1 MTKHDEHFKL
11 SVVQQYVEGT
21 AGFTTIAKQHGLS
34 KSQVSRWVASF
45 RAHGVDGLKKKFS
58 HYSADFK
65 LSVLKHMWENE
76 LSYSQTAALFDI
88 RNPGILSFWERE
100 YRRAGLEALIARPLG
115 RPKSMSVASPPPR
128 KKTEDGKRPQEELLA
143 ELDHLRM
150 ENAYLKKLQAL
161 VQARQQALPKKRK

>member
-11 SVVQQYVEGT
+11 SVVQQYVDGT
-21 AGFTTIAKQHGLS
+21 GGFQTIAKQHGLS

-45 RAHGVDGLKKKFS
+45 RAHGVEGLTKKFS

-65 LSVLKHMWENE
+65 LSVLEHMWENE
-76 LSYSQTAALFDI
+76 LSCSQTAALFNI

-100 YRRAGLEALIARPLG
+100 YRRAGLDALVARPRG
-115 RPKSMSVASPPPR
+115 RPKLMPAAPPPTK
-128 KKTEDGKRPQEELLA
+128 KKTEEGKRSEEDLLA
-143 ELDHLRM
+143 ELEHLRM